1 MSDKYFLD
9 TNVFVYSFDN
19 SAPDKKARALALIRS
34 ALDNGSGV
42 ISTQV
47 IQEFL
52 NVALSKFAV
61 PMTVEDGKTY
71 VRLVLNPLCEV
82 YPDLSLYETCLDIK
96 AETGF
101 SFYDSLIVTGAVKA
115 ECTILYSED
124 MQAGRIIRGVKILN
138 PFLTP

>member
-9 TNVFVYSFDN
+9 TNIFVYSFDN
-19 SAPDKKARALALIRS
+19 SAPDKKACALSLIRT
-34 ALDNGSGV
+34 ALDSGSGV

-52 NVALSKFAV
+52 NVATRKFAV
-61 PMTVEDGKTY
+61 PMTIEDGKTY
-71 VRLVLNPLCEV
+71 VRQVLNPLCEV

-101 SFYDSLIVTGAVKA
+101 SFYDSLIVTGAVKSG
-115 ECTILYSED
+115 CNILYSED
-124 MQAGRIIRGVKILN
+124 LQAGRTVRGVKIQN